1 VELDAD
7 KWKTKEKE
15 GQRLLKV
22 KKVSL
27 PSDYETNPV
36 RRNGGGYVGK
46 DLEDDARMLKRAGL
60 MKLADVVRGKGVRFN
75 RKTLRLLRSMRH
87 FACIGDADSAAIY
100 RKMKR
105 IQFPK
110 GTLVV
115 QQDDDCSSGMYIVIK
130 GRLVV
135 YRNTDRGSRGSEGGR
150 RNRQKR
156 QSHQKKN
163 SAAAA
168 GAHPTLGSRLSSW
181 GPGTT
186 LGENDVSLT
195 WIWWKVRT
203 PVVLSVAFSV
213 VLSVAFSVVLSVAFS
228 VVLST
233 PLSQS

>member
-1 VELDAD
+1 
-7 KWKTKEKE
+7 
-15 GQRLLKV
+15 
-22 KKVSL
+22 
-27 PSDYETNPV
+27 
-36 RRNGGGYVGK
+36 
-46 DLEDDARMLKRAGL
+46 MLKRAGL

-135 YRNTDRGSRGSEGGR
+135 YRNTDRGGRGSEGGR

-156 QSHQKKN
+156 QNRQSHHHHKKN

-203 PVVLSVAFSV
+203 PVVLSVA
-213 VLSVAFSVVLSVAFS
+213 LSGTLSMD
-228 VVLST
+228 T
-233 PLSQS
+233 PLSQN